1 MHVVAGRS
9 RRVGRRGGGG
19 MGTDCLRETHD
30 KLAVLVTNGVSPKVF
45 RVFFCFLS
53 SGRLDDKKRGACLFM
68 RPKHK
73 NQKYKNSVWYSS

>member
-1 MHVVAGRS
+1 MLLLGQTEE
-9 RRVGRRGGGG
+9 GGERGGRG

-53 SGRLDDKKRGACLFM
+53 SGRLDDKKGELV
-68 RPKHK
+68 
-73 NQKYKNSVWYSS
+73 YL